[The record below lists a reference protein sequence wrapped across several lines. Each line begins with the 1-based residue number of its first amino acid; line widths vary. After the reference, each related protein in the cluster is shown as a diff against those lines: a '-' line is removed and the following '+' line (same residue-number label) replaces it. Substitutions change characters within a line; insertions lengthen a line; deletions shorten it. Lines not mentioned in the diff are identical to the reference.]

1 MWEHSNEYMHKCK
14 NICST
19 QDKFAKY
26 PVTIKGFC
34 GSFADNFPIISSQVN
49 LKALKLDLVEL
60 FDMKNN
66 MKNNMNWYVFR
77 EYGNGFVFDS
87 VLVPFLSYASQS
99 YNLQQGDEISFCL
112 VVANFRVVSSSI
124 IKYFLIYALLSP
136 TPR

>member
-1 MWEHSNEYMHKCK
+1 MWEHSNEYLHKCK

-26 PVTIKGFC
+26 PVAIKGFC
-34 GSFADNFPIISSQVN
+34 GSFADNFPIIFSWVN

-66 MKNNMNWYVFR
+66 MNWCVIR
-77 EYGNGFVFDS
+77 EYGNGFVCDS

-99 YNLQQGDEISFCL
+99 YNL
-112 VVANFRVVSSSI
+112 
-124 IKYFLIYALLSP
+124 
-136 TPR
+136 